1 MMLRRLVAFLNI
13 GLFLLAF
20 VCLYYFEQYATLIFY
35 GLLLWMFVSL
45 FLFFGRSMDRPV
57 GGQAPPVP
65 TGPPVPS
72 GPPTTLD
79 FCVYCGTPLPGATT
93 TCPACGKLAAPI

>member
-20 VCLYYFEQYATLIFY
+20 VCLYYFSQYATLIFY

-45 FLFFGRSMDRPV
+45 FLFFGRSMDRPI
-57 GGQAPPVP
+57 GGRPAPIA
-65 TGPPVPS
+65 TGPSVPS
-72 GPPTTLD
+72 GPPASLD
-79 FCVYCGTPLPGATT
+79 FCVYCGTPLPRGAT
-93 TCPACGKLAAPI
+93 TCPACGMLVLPI